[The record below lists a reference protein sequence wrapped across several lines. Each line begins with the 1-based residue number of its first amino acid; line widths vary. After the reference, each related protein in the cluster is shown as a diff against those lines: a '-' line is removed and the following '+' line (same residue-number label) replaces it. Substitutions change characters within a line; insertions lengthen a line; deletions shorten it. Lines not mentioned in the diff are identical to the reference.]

1 MVWGRDRYCQREGK
15 PIIAKKSFPYGTKC
29 LSFLQIVQMLKCAQK
44 AQIGKSYAGR
54 SNLHTCIDSNGKF
67 CYSPATNVTQS
78 EELLNES
85 KEGLDC
91 WGVEGLPDDLLS
103 KDLPNKYSP
112 DKDMFGPQFSLWS
125 IKNMPN
131 ANSLR
136 WFFDITSVSP
146 AKLIQFAFHDCLR

>member
-15 PIIAKKSFPYGTKC
+15 PIIVKKSFPNGTKC
-29 LSFLQIVQMLKCAQK
+29 LCILQILQMLKCAQK

-54 SNLHTCIDSNGKF
+54 FNLHNCIKNNG
-67 CYSPATNVTQS
+67 YSPAINVTQS

-91 WGVEGLPDDLLS
+91 WGVDGLPDDLLS

-112 DKDMFGPQFSLWS
+112 DKDMFGPQFSTRR
-125 IKNMPN
+125 IKNRPN

-146 AKLIQFAFHDCLR
+146 AKLIQFAFHDCLK